1 MSNGVEF
8 RHTYRRTSTVVPLSA
23 QKSQARIRVNQTKR
37 AAPDG
42 AGGCAVNKRGYLNEY
57 RRSLL
62 AKQRELLAVNSGR
75 LVLTAAGGL
84 PGADYMDQALAE
96 SEAIVDAHLNQARS
110 SMRRAVEWALV
121 RIKKGNYG
129 ICAACGNPISRA
141 RLKAVPWA
149 DYCRDCMEQ
158 EGA

>member
-1 MSNGVEF
+1 MNN
-8 RHTYRRTSTVVPLSA
+8 SA
-23 QKSQARIRVNQTKR
+23 
-37 AAPDG
+37 
-42 AGGCAVNKRGYLNEY
+42 YLNQY

-62 AKQRELLAVNSGR
+62 AMQQELLAANGGK
-75 LVLTAAGGL
+75 LVLGAAGGL
-84 PGADYMDQALAE
+84 TGADLMDQALAQ
-96 SEAIVDAHLNQARS
+96 SEAVVDARLSQDRS
-110 SMRRAVEWALV
+110 NLRRAIEWALA

-129 ICAACGNPISRA
+129 ICAACGKSISRA